1 VLDNVITKSKQ
12 QFMKKI
18 QLTTCVLILSII
30 SIKAQIY
37 HSVATFSYSNDGLY
51 AKVIKANP
59 SNPKVIYM
67 GAQNVN
73 SSYKG
78 FFDTYDLSKPDSIKR
93 TKRLGI
99 LTDSFGVTDFVFRG
113 SDIYAIGSKGLQ
125 ILNVSTPTN
134 PVLSKNIKTFKD
146 GNSTSNFGYMTASI
160 FIEDNKM
167 HYGGF
172 DYKLLDISN
181 LNLLIKLAAKSYSGI
196 NSGSIQRIAANK
208 VIVGNGYDL
217 LVLDVSAA
225 PTITSTTVSTLY
237 GDPKQMLYDEPNK
250 VLYTTFETS
259 SRNYI
264 YSINMTNNAKLDSF
278 NYLSIAGFNPSSHSG
293 MFLFKDTL
301 YIGTSIGVALFDVSN
316 PSKLQFLG
324 KLPTG
329 GSNAVFVNEEY
340 LIANDN
346 YNLRFYKRGP
356 ALTTSVH
363 EQIKLITTELYPNP
377 TSGIVTISSTQAIA
391 NIEVFDVTGK
401 LVYNQQNNN
410 NQTNLEIDLSALSN
424 GIYFI
429 NTQNNFGGISK
440 SKVVVS
446 K

>member
-1 VLDNVITKSKQ
+1 
-12 QFMKKI
+12 MRKI
-18 QLTTCVLILSII
+18 QLTTCVLILSTM

-37 HSVATFSYSNDGLY
+37 HSVANFSYSNEGLY

-67 GAQNVN
+67 GAQHVN
-73 SSYKG
+73 LNYKG
-78 FFDTYDLSKPDSIKR
+78 FFDTYDLTQLDSIKR
-93 TKRLGI
+93 TKRMGI

-125 ILNVSTPTN
+125 IINASTTTN
-134 PVLSKNIKTFKD
+134 PALSKNIKTYQD
-146 GNSTSNFGYMTASI
+146 GTSTSNFGYMTASI
-160 FIEDNKM
+160 FIEGNKM

-181 LNLLIKLAAKSYSGI
+181 LNSLTKLATKSYSGI
-196 NSGSIQRIAANK
+196 NSGSIQRIGTNK

-217 LVLDVSAA
+217 LVLDVSAS
-225 PTITSTTVSTLY
+225 PTVTSTTLSTLY

-250 VLYTTFETS
+250 ILYTTFGTS

-264 YSINMTNNAKLDSF
+264 YSVNMTNNAKLDSF
-278 NYLSIAGFNPSSHSG
+278 NYLSVSGFNPSSHSG
-293 MFLFKDTL
+293 MFLYKDTL

-316 PSKLQFLG
+316 PAKLQFLG

-329 GSNAVFVNEEY
+329 GTNAVFVNDEY

-346 YNLRFYKRGP
+346 YNLRFYRRGP
-356 ALTTSVH
+356 APTTSVQ
-363 EQIKLITTELYPNP
+363 EQVKLITTEFYPNP
-377 TSGIVTISSTQAIA
+377 TSGIVNISSTQAIA
-391 NIEVFDVTGK
+391 DIDVYDVTGK
-401 LVYNQQNNN
+401 LVSNQQNIKQAN
-410 NQTNLEIDLSALSN
+410 TSLDLSTLNN

-429 NTQNNFGGISK
+429 HSQTINGEVSI